1 MNSHTKTVCNMFT
14 AKRLDNLPPYLFAR
28 IDALK
33 AQKKAEGMDIID
45 LGVGDPDLPTP
56 SHIVDALCEAAR
68 DSANHHY
75 PDYLG
80 MMEYR
85 EAAAYWYNKR
95 FGVKLDPKTEVI
107 ALIGSKEGI
116 ANIPEAFVNP
126 GEYVLASDPGYP
138 VYKTSALFAEG
149 RCYNMPL
156 LEENSFLPDY
166 DSIPKDVLKDAKLMF
181 IGYPN
186 NPTGAVAS
194 MKFFDETV
202 EFAKNNGIIVVH
214 DNAYSEISYDG
225 YKAPSF
231 LQAKGAMDVGMET
244 HSLSKTYNMTGW
256 RIGMLCGNADLIST
270 FARVKTNIDSGVFDA
285 VQKAAAA
292 ALRGPQDCVLN
303 ACKIYQERR
312 DALVSGLK
320 SLGFNVFTPKATFY
334 VWMKV
339 DDSEEFAARMIN
351 EAGIVVTP
359 GTGFGPSGEGYV
371 RFAITRPV
379 ERIKEAIQ
387 RMNNCNIRG

>member
-1 MNSHTKTVCNMFT
+1 MY
-14 AKRLDNLPPYLFAR
+14 AKRLDNLPPYLFAQ
-28 IDALK
+28 IDAIK
-33 AQKKAEGMDIID
+33 AQKRAEGVDLID

-56 SHIVDALCEAAR
+56 KHIVDALCEAAR

-80 MMEYR
+80 MLDYR
-85 EAAAYWYNKR
+85 KAVAQWYKTR
-95 FGVKLDPKTEVI
+95 FGITLDPVKEVL

-116 ANIPEAFVNP
+116 AHIPEAFVNP

-138 VYKTSALFAEG
+138 VYKTSTLFAEG
-149 RCYNMPL
+149 KCHLMPL
-156 LEENSFLPDY
+156 LEGNGFLPDY
-166 DSIPKDVLKDAKLMF
+166 DAIPKDVVRNAKLMF

-186 NPTGAVAS
+186 NPTGAVAP

-202 EFAKNNGIIVVH
+202 EFAKNNDIIVVH

-231 LQAKGAMDVGMET
+231 LQASGAMDVGIET

-256 RIGMLCGNADLIST
+256 RIGMAVGNAGLIGA
-270 FARVKTNIDSGVFDA
+270 FGRVKTNIDSGAFDA
-285 VQKAAAA
+285 IQRAAIV
-292 ALRGPQDCVLN
+292 ALTGPQDCVAQ
-303 ACKIYQERR
+303 ACGIYQERR
-312 DALVSGLK
+312 DALVLGLQ
-320 SLGFNVFTPKATFY
+320 SLGFKVHVPKATFY

-339 DDSEEFAARMIN
+339 PNAVEFTSKMIN

-359 GTGFGPSGEGYV
+359 GTGFGPNGEGYV

-379 ERIKEAIQ
+379 SRINEAIE
-387 RMNNCNIRG
+387 RMKKIGITGT